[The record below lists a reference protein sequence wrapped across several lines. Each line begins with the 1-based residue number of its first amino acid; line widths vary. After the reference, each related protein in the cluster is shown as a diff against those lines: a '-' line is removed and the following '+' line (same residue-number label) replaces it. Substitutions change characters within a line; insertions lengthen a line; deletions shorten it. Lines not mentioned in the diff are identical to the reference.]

1 MKQKFFGI
9 LTVVAV
15 FSVVCL
21 TGCKSDEEFRRER
34 AESAMKHFERSR
46 FKQVIDGKKLSL
58 SECIAFAQKNNL
70 EIKTEELEKQVV
82 REQKTAE
89 MLGMLPDLNL
99 KNTYTSRNNTAA
111 SSSKKIGSG
120 GLTYG
125 YSSSSD
131 DSQNVFTTE
140 LALSTLD
147 FGLAYYNTVQATD
160 REMMKNQQIRRV
172 SQNLTLDVVKAY
184 FKVAAAQRAIKI
196 TRKLL
201 ADCRGNYQLQ

>member
-9 LTVVAV
+9 LTVVAA

-46 FKQVIDGKKLSL
+46 FKHSFDGRRLSL
-58 SECIAFAQKNNL
+58 SECIALAQRNNL
-70 EIKTEELEKQVV
+70 ELKAEALEKRVIH
-82 REQKTAE
+82 EQKTAE
-89 MLGMLPDLNL
+89 MLGLLPELSL
-99 KNTYTSRNNTAA
+99 KNTYTSRNNSPA
-111 SSSKKIGSG
+111 SSSTKVGPG

-131 DSQNVFTTE
+131 EKQNVFAAE

-147 FGLAYYNTVQATD
+147 FGLAYYNAVQATD
-160 REMMKNQQIRRV
+160 RERIKE
-172 SQNLTLDVVKAY
+172 
-184 FKVAAAQRAIKI
+184 QRKI
-196 TRKLL
+196 GR
-201 ADCRGNYQLQ
+201 AHV